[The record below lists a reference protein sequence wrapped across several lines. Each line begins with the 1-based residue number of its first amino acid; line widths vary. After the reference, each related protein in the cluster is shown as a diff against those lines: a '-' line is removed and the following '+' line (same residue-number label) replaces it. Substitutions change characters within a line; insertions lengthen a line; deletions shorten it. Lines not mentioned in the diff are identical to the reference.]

1 MFNTQY
7 NRLRVIS
14 NAGDRKRI
22 VKAGVLNNKKQI
34 VVKEKGHEDLYAYI
48 NSFADSVNIHVLLAR
63 FANGD
68 KEALLQRAGA
78 FIDISALPTNIN
90 EFVELY
96 HNGESYFNSLPI
108 EIKEKFNNNM
118 TEFISKIG
126 SSEFNDIMSVSPDE
140 IRKQKIELVKENKE
154 IHKEAAKVQF
164 NNTVYGDLPN
174 EGDIGLN
181 PVKPPIIEREVK

>member
-126 SSEFNDIMSVSPDE
+126 STEFNDIMSVSPDE

-181 PVKPPIIEREVK
+181 PVNPPIIEREVK